1 MKSHYIMEKIKQG
14 DAISLIELSVSLEDI
29 SIRFIDLDLCTPIL
43 LVVIRTIRAMT
54 I

>member
-14 DAISLIELSVSLEDI
+14 DAISLIELSVSLEGT
-29 SIRFIDLDLCTPIL
+29 FIGLDLCTPIL
-43 LVVIRTIRAMT
+43 LVVTRTIRAMT

>member
-14 DAISLIELSVSLEDI
+14 DAISLIELSVSLEDTFI
-29 SIRFIDLDLCTPIL
+29 SICARRSSWY
-43 LVVIRTIRAMT
+43 VIRTIRAMT